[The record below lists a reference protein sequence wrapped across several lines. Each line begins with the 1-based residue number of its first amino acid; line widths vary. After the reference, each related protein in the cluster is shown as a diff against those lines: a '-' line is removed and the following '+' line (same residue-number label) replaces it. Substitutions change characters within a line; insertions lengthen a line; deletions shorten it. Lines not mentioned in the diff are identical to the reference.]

1 MRARKTQK
9 QKPKPTALEK
19 AVELLARQEQSS
31 ARLREKL
38 RQRDYEAE
46 EIDAAIARL
55 EECHYLNDEESCA
68 RQYQKLYEES
78 GMSVRQIEQKLL
90 TRGFPPSLVRASAP
104 KEEGREERE
113 LNAALRSL
121 RSRFRAAALRAKM
134 KQFLYRRG
142 FSYGICDSATSAF
155 LEENPEL
162 LLKENESYDE

>member
-1 MRARKTQK
+1 MRARTTQK

-19 AVELLARQEQSS
+19 AVALLAMQEQSS
-31 ARLREKL
+31 AKLREKL
-38 RQRDYEAE
+38 RQRDYASE

-55 EECHYLNDEESCA
+55 EERHYLNDEESCA
-68 RQYQKLYEES
+68 RQYQKLYEETA
-78 GMSVRQIEQKLL
+78 MSVRQIEQKLL
-90 TRGFPPSLVRASAP
+90 TRGFPSSLVRASAP
-104 KEEGREERE
+104 NLEDRDERE

-121 RSRFRAAALRAKM
+121 RSRFRAAAPMAKM

-142 FSYGICDSATSAF
+142 FSYGTCDSATSAF

>member
-55 EECHYLNDEESCA
+55 EERHYLNDEESCA

>member
-1 MRARKTQK
+1 MRTRTT

-19 AVELLARQEQSS
+19 AVALLARQEQSS
-31 ARLREKL
+31 AKLREKL
-38 RQRDYEAE
+38 RQRDYAPE

-55 EECHYLNDEESCA
+55 EERRYLNDEEACA
-68 RQYQKLYEES
+68 RQYQKLYEET

-90 TRGFPPSLVRASAP
+90 TRGFPSSLVRASAP
-104 KEEGREERE
+104 KEAGRDERD
-113 LNAALRSL
+113 LGAALRSL
-121 RSRFRAAALRAKM
+121 RSRFHAAAPRAKM

>member
-1 MRARKTQK
+1 MRTRTTQK

-19 AVELLARQEQSS
+19 AVTILAMQEQSS
-31 ARLREKL
+31 AKLREKL
-38 RQRDYEAE
+38 RQRDYTPE

-55 EECHYLNDEESCA
+55 VERHYLNDEESCA

-90 TRGFPPSLVRASAP
+90 TRGFPSSLVRASAP
-104 KEEGREERE
+104 KDDEKNERE

-121 RSRFRAAALRAKM
+121 RSRFRTAAPRAKM

-155 LEENPEL
+155 LEEHPEY

>member
-55 EECHYLNDEESCA
+55 EERHYLNDEESCA

-90 TRGFPPSLVRASAP
+90 TRGFPSSLVRASAP
-104 KEEGREERE
+104 KDEGREERE

-162 LLKENESYDE
+162 LIKEKESYDE

>member
-9 QKPKPTALEK
+9 QKPKSTALEK

-46 EIDAAIARL
+46 EIDAAMARL
-55 EECHYLNDEESCA
+55 EERHYLNDEESCA

-90 TRGFPPSLVRASAP
+90 TRGFPSSLVRASAP
-104 KEEGREERE
+104 KDEGREERE

>member
-1 MRARKTQK
+1 MRARTTQK

-19 AVELLARQEQSS
+19 AVALLAMQEQSS
-31 ARLREKL
+31 AKLREKL
-38 RQRDYEAE
+38 RQRDYASE

-55 EECHYLNDEESCA
+55 EERHYLNDEESCA

-90 TRGFPPSLVRASAP
+90 TRGFPSSLIHASAP
-104 KEEGREERE
+104 KDDGKNERE
-113 LNAALRSL
+113 LNAAIRSL
-121 RSRFRAAALRAKM
+121 RSRFRAAAPRAKM

>member
-31 ARLREKL
+31 TRLREKL

-55 EECHYLNDEESCA
+55 EERHYLNDEESCA

-78 GMSVRQIEQKLL
+78 GMSVQQIEQKLL
-90 TRGFPPSLVRASAP
+90 TRGFPSSLVRASAP
-104 KEEGREERE
+104 KDEGREERE

>member
-1 MRARKTQK
+1 MRARTTQK

-19 AVELLARQEQSS
+19 AVELLARQEHSS

-38 RQRDYEAE
+38 RRRDYAPE

-55 EECHYLNDEESCA
+55 EERHYLNDEESCA

-90 TRGFPPSLVRASAP
+90 TRGFPSSLVRVSAP
-104 KEEGREERE
+104 KDEGREERE
-113 LNAALRSL
+113 LSAAIRSL
-121 RSRFRAAALRAKM
+121 CSRFRAAAPRAKM

-155 LEENPEL
+155 LEEYPEL

>member
-55 EECHYLNDEESCA
+55 EERRYLNDEESCA

-90 TRGFPPSLVRASAP
+90 TRGFPSSLVRASAP
-104 KEEGREERE
+104 KDEGREERE

-121 RSRFRAAALRAKM
+121 RSRFRAAALRTKM

>member
-55 EECHYLNDEESCA
+55 EERHYLNDEESCA

-90 TRGFPPSLVRASAP
+90 TRGSPPSLVRASAP

-121 RSRFRAAALRAKM
+121 RSRFRAAAPRAKM

-142 FSYGICDSATSAF
+142 FAYGICDSATSAF

>member
-46 EIDAAIARL
+46 EIDAAIVRL
-55 EECHYLNDEESCA
+55 EERHYLNDEESCA

>member
-31 ARLREKL
+31 TRLREKL

-55 EECHYLNDEESCA
+55 EERHYLNDEESCA

-90 TRGFPPSLVRASAP
+90 TRGFPSSLVRASAP
-104 KEEGREERE
+104 KDEGREKRE

>member
-55 EECHYLNDEESCA
+55 EERHYLNDEESCA

-90 TRGFPPSLVRASAP
+90 TRGFPSSLVRASAP
-104 KEEGREERE
+104 KDEGGEERE

-162 LLKENESYDE
+162 LFF